1 MKKYFITII
10 VSLVIGF
17 FLSYFVITEYTDKK
31 GVTVYK
37 EGQML
42 YFFKY
47 NEFNSKEEMDKGTIN
62 LESYVY
68 QNDDG
73 KYKVYIAITKNEN
86 NIDKI
91 KKYYSDYNLEVEK
104 YFISNTDYIKSIE
117 NLDNILIN
125 TDDQTVIGE
134 IIIQGLNNYEEVVLN
149 VSKD

>member
-1 MKKYFITII
+1 MKKYLITII

-17 FLSYFVITEYTDKK
+17 FLSYFVITEYTDRK

-37 EGQML
+37 EGEML

-47 NEFNSKEEMDKGTIN
+47 DEYNSKEEMDRNTIN

-68 QNDDG
+68 QNDNG

-86 NIDKI
+86 NVEKI

-104 YFISNTDYIKSIE
+104 YFIANTKYIKSIE
-117 NLDNILIN
+117 NLDDILIN

-134 IIIQGLNNYEEVVLN
+134 IIMQGLNNYEEVVIN
-149 VSKD
+149 GSKD

>member
-37 EGQML
+37 EVQML

>member
-17 FLSYFVITEYTDKK
+17 FLSYFVITEYADKK